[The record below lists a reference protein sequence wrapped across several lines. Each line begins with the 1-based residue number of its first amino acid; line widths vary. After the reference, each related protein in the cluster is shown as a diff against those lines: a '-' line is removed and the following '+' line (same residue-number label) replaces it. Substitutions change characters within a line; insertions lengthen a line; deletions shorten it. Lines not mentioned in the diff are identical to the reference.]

1 MNQLE
6 TIIRN
11 IISNKVQNGE
21 MFTAY
26 DITLLVRATGEF
38 AKHPQVKS
46 IVHDLM
52 RNDNLGI
59 TYTSSLRTF
68 ALAAFPAV
76 VYFPLGADVS
86 SYDPNAVKKALAQ
99 VPNTTSTLTQPV
111 ASVTTTTVVSGS
123 NNTPTTVGAAVSGNF
138 TNKTVKVGSG
148 NRVRVPAES
157 IRKLGLKSGDKAY
170 VSIDGDNI
178 TISAAQP
185 VGKTAKAYTVDEYD
199 NLLFRVANPAA
210 NTFKVGVQ
218 GSKVV
223 LAAN

>member
-11 IISNKVQNGE
+11 TISNKVQNGE

-46 IVHDLM
+46 IVHDIM
-52 RNDNLGI
+52 RNDNVGI

-68 ALAAFPAV
+68 AFAAFPAV

-86 SYDPNAVKKALAQ
+86 SYDPNAVKKTLAQ
-99 VPNTTSTLTQPV
+99 VPNTTSALTQPV
-111 ASVTTTTVVSGS
+111 TTTTTVVSGS
-123 NNTPTTVGAAVSGNF
+123 NNTPTTVGAAVNGNF

-148 NRVRVPAES
+148 NRVRVPADS
-157 IRKLGLKSGDKAY
+157 IRKLGLKSGGKAY

-185 VGKTAKAYTVDEYD
+185 VGKTAKTYTVDEYD
-199 NLLFRVANPAA
+199 NLLFRVQNPAA
-210 NTFKVGVQ
+210 NAYKVGVQ

>member
-1 MNQLE
+1 MNQIE

-11 IISNKVQNGE
+11 IISQKVQNGE

-26 DITLLVRATGEF
+26 DITLLVRATGEL
-38 AKHPQVKS
+38 AKHSQVKN

-52 RNDNLGI
+52 RNDNVGI
-59 TYTSSLRTF
+59 TYASSLRTF

-86 SYDPNAVKKALAQ
+86 NYDPNAVKKALAQ

-111 ASVTTTTVVSGS
+111 VTTTTTVSGS
-123 NNTPTTVGAAVSGNF
+123 NNVPTTVGAAVNGNF

-170 VSIDGDNI
+170 VSADGDNI

-199 NLLFRVANPAA
+199 NLLFRVQNPAA
-210 NTFKVGVQ
+210 NAYNVGVQ